1 MKSAD
6 ILKETSKNSYSN
18 KYLGDYSRNKLNS
31 KNSSNTNLKVKFDIK
46 DKNKKA
52 INKKAKNNS
61 MDKNST
67 IELHNKFFE
76 ADKNKKKTRNL
87 SNNSFS
93 NNYNNTTK
101 DKFSKIAS
109 QISLYKNLY
118 NNSSIEPKNKIKKI
132 TQEKKLNDNKIINIP
147 EIKNISQK
155 EKACLILAFS
165 KCLRL
170 TERVFFSLSSP
181 KLKEAISKKK
191 ILDTHKIYLKEKL
204 EELEEKINIC
214 DNKLQNKFS
223 ASKTAEITLN
233 FVTLNIETDFN
244 LNFPDGLEDETERK
258 YCDNYVKLLY
268 LVLGEN
274 YEKIE
279 SNMLIKNLYNKIEEK
294 NYKNIK
300 DYLFYLYIQN
310 KDENKSLENVDK
322 INQIIKTTPDV
333 LSFKVTTKLDKFI
346 LYTSVIVNEI
356 INFANERLDTMK
368 LKKDCKKIIDIIN
381 LKLNLFKR
389 KTKTN

>member
-61 MDKNST
+61 MDKNTT

-101 DKFSKIAS
+101 DKFSKTAS

-204 EELEEKINIC
+204 EELEEKMNIC
-214 DNKLQNKFS
+214 DNKLQNKFN

-233 FVTLNIETDFN
+233 FVTLNIETDFK

-258 YCDNYVKLLY
+258 YCYNYVKLLY

-333 LSFKVTTKLDKFI
+333 LSFKVTAKLDKFI
-346 LYTSVIVNEI
+346 IYTSVIVNEI
-356 INFANERLDTMK
+356 INFAKERLDTMK

>member
-191 ILDTHKIYLKEKL
+191 FWT
-204 EELEEKINIC
+204 
-214 DNKLQNKFS
+214 
-223 ASKTAEITLN
+223 
-233 FVTLNIETDFN
+233 
-244 LNFPDGLEDETERK
+244 
-258 YCDNYVKLLY
+258 
-268 LVLGEN
+268 
-274 YEKIE
+274 
-279 SNMLIKNLYNKIEEK
+279 LIK
-294 NYKNIK
+294 
-300 DYLFYLYIQN
+300 YI
-310 KDENKSLENVDK
+310 
-322 INQIIKTTPDV
+322 
-333 LSFKVTTKLDKFI
+333 
-346 LYTSVIVNEI
+346 
-356 INFANERLDTMK
+356 
-368 LKKDCKKIIDIIN
+368 
-381 LKLNLFKR
+381 
-389 KTKTN
+389 